1 MLQGNTPISSNTEDD
16 KVCRV
21 CGGENLCNHL
31 GMVRHDVPIDH
42 PDFGKMFRCQYNN
55 ASLDEE
61 RKSRLRK
68 LSNLDAFSDR
78 RFANFETNR
87 PMLSAEQ
94 TQSLVTAYNVAQRF
108 ADKPEGW
115 LLLEGAYGCGK
126 THLAAAVGN
135 TRIEAGDF
143 VIFITAPDLLDHLRS
158 AYGPSSEMGYD
169 ATFER
174 IRNAN
179 LLIIDDLGVEN
190 PSPWAQEKL
199 FQLLNHRYSYELPTV
214 ITTNVDIDSFDAR
227 IRSRILHTEFSHR
240 VKISAPDYRSSV
252 ESKQDQLL
260 SNLNLYRNM
269 RFETFEIDTN
279 LTPKEHSNLNMILEG
294 AIDYADSPQ
303 GWLVLMGLYG
313 TGKTHLAAAIAN
325 EQELRG
331 HHVVF
336 LTVPDLMDYLRV
348 AFDPSAGT
356 SFDKRFQTVRRSELL
371 ILDDLGTENATSWAK
386 EKLFQIL
393 DYRYVANLPTVI
405 TTSNS
410 LPDINPRIRTRIMD
424 ERRCRVLLF
433 SAQSYAE
440 RRKRR

>member
-16 KVCRV
+16 NKCRV

-31 GMVRHDVPIDH
+31 GMVRHDVPLNH
-42 PDFGKMFRCQYNN
+42 PDFGKMFRCPYNN

-68 LSNLDAFSDR
+68 LSNLDAFEDK
-78 RFANFETNR
+78 RFANFETKL
-87 PMLSAEQ
+87 PMLSPDQ
-94 TQSLVTAYNVAQRF
+94 TQSLVTAYNLAQRF
-108 ADKPEGW
+108 ADNPRGW

-135 TRIEAGDF
+135 ARIEAGDF

-214 ITTNVDIDSFDAR
+214 ITTNVDLDNFDAR

-240 VKISAPDYRSSV
+240 AKISAPDYRSPV
-252 ESKQDQLL
+252 ESEQDQLL
-260 SNLNLYRNM
+260 SNLNLYHDL
-269 RFETFEIDTN
+269 RFNTFELDNT
-279 LTPKEHSNLNMILEG
+279 LTPKEHANLSNILE
-294 AIDYADSPQ
+294 ASIDYADAPQ
-303 GWLVLMGLYG
+303 GWLIFMGLYG
-313 TGKTHLAAAIAN
+313 TGKTHMAAAIAN
-325 EQELRG
+325 EQEARG
-331 HHVVF
+331 QDVIF

-348 AFDPSAGT
+348 TFDPSVGT
-356 SFDKRFQTVRRSELL
+356 SFDKRFQAVRRAGLL
-371 ILDDLGTENATSWAK
+371 VLDDLGTENATSWAK

-405 TTSNS
+405 TTSHK
-410 LPDINPRIRTRIMD
+410 LGDINPRISTRIMD
-424 ERRCRVLLF
+424 DRRCRILLF
-433 SAQSYAE
+433 SVTNFGE
-440 RRKRR
+440 RRKRK